1 MANTAA
7 MRVADILYLATAEKV
22 LYRVAMQLPI
32 PPQRPLQ
39 IRNGIKGLN
48 WSCMQLLIPPQP
60 PLQIILQR

>member
-7 MRVADILYLATAEKV
+7 MRVADILYLATVEKV
-22 LYRVAMQLPI
+22 LYKVAMQLLI

-39 IRNGIKGLN
+39 IRNGIKGLI

>member
-7 MRVADILYLATAEKV
+7 MRVADILYLATVEKV
-22 LYRVAMQLPI
+22 LYKVAMQLQI

>member
-7 MRVADILYLATAEKV
+7 MRVADILYLATVEKV
-22 LYRVAMQLPI
+22 LYKVAMQLSI